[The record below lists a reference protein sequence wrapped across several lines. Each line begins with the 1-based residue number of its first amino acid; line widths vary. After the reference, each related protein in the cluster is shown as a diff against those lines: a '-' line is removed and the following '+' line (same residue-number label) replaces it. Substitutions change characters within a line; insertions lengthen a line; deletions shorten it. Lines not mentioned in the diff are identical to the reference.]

1 MPGGPPGGAMPPG
14 MMMPG
19 ANGAPFDMSKIKE
32 MLEDPSIKDMAKQI
46 AEDPAFKAMAE
57 NMQASMAA
65 GGALPGMPPGAGG
78 GVPGMPPGV
87 DPKQAME
94 AMQNVMQNPAFMQMA
109 EKLGTQMMQDPQMAS
124 MMQQMQDPAT
134 TEKMK
139 AKMEA
144 LKEDPEMAEIM
155 KEIETGGPS
164 AMMKY
169 WNDPKVL
176 QKISGAMGDIMPG
189 MPMGDMGAAAAEEE
203 FGSATEE
210 PPREEQEAFISD
222 VVAPNFEEQLA
233 DIQELTPPEE
243 DQEEIDALLAAL
255 EDLVAA
261 ANDDPGAVIDGE
273 ITEASE
279 LAQEYGFQ
287 SCGS

>member
-1 MPGGPPGGAMPPG
+1 MPGGGAPPGAGMPPG

-65 GGALPGMPPGAGG
+65 GGALPRHAPRRWRRPRRARHAPGI
-78 GVPGMPPGV
+78 

-155 KEIETGGPS
+155 KEIETGG
-164 AMMKY
+164 
-169 WNDPKVL
+169 
-176 QKISGAMGDIMPG
+176 
-189 MPMGDMGAAAAEEE
+189 
-203 FGSATEE
+203 
-210 PPREEQEAFISD
+210 RRR
-222 VVAPNFEEQLA
+222 
-233 DIQELTPPEE
+233 
-243 DQEEIDALLAAL
+243 
-255 EDLVAA
+255 
-261 ANDDPGAVIDGE
+261 
-273 ITEASE
+273 
-279 LAQEYGFQ
+279 
-287 SCGS
+287 

>member
-1 MPGGPPGGAMPPG
+1 MLSRHPNHRENPLLSSLNAGAGGLPDGFGMPGGPPGGAMPPG

-46 AEDPAFKAMAE
+46 AEDPAFKSMAE
-57 NMQASMAA
+57 NMQANMAA
-65 GGALPGMPPGAGG
+65 GGALPGAGAAG
-78 GVPGMPPGV
+78 PMGMPPGV

-94 AMQNVMQNPAFMQMA
+94 AMQNVMANPAFMQMA

-189 MPMGDMGAAAAEEE
+189 MPLGDMGAAAA
-203 FGSATEE
+203 FLC
-210 PPREEQEAFISD
+210 SD
-222 VVAPNFEEQLA
+222 
-233 DIQELTPPEE
+233 
-243 DQEEIDALLAAL
+243 DASMITGAAL
-255 EDLVAA
+255 E
-261 ANDDPGAVIDGE
+261 IDGGRC
-273 ITEASE
+273 I
-279 LAQEYGFQ
+279 
-287 SCGS
+287 